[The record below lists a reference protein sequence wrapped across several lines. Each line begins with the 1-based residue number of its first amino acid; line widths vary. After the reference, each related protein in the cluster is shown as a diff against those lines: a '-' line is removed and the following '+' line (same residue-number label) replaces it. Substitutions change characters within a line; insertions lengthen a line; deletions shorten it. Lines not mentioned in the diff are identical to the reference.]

1 MEIVE
6 TLNNQIDKLLQSYE
20 ELKFENQ
27 SLKVQVEQLKDMNDE
42 LLRNN
47 EDMLLNIDRTLAF
60 SKAISEKK
68 DSISY

>member
-6 TLNNQIDKLLQSYE
+6 TLNQQIDKLLHDYE
-20 ELKFENQ
+20 ELKFENLT
-27 SLKVQVEQLKDMNDE
+27 LKVQVEKLKDVNDE

-47 EDMLLNIDRTLAF
+47 EDMLLNIDRALAI